1 MLDKRVILRNPGG
14 WNNGKAV
21 IGIMLFAVL
30 VNIPFVNQAFHMDDG
45 IYLTLA
51 EGIQNHFWSPQ
62 EKPIYFEGLNVEDMA
77 STEHPWPVTS
87 YLLSICAKI
96 AGSYSEI
103 AMHGGFLIFPAL
115 IAVSMYYLAAR
126 FTRSPV
132 CTTLAFLTLP
142 AVYVLSHTVMTDI
155 PLAAFWIA
163 STALFC
169 RGADSGNRMQTWSG
183 ALAAAI
189 ASLISYSGLC
199 LVPLLSLYAVL
210 RKNRGALAAIL
221 ILPAGLLGFVLV
233 LNSLHYGRFT
243 PKMLLDYYFFAKRVL
258 APSLLLEK
266 LIFAVLVLG
275 TTAIVPLV
283 LLGRN
288 RKKRLLLTFST
299 AVGIAWLILPSSY
312 SAVSKLLFVLLFWGG
327 LLAVIE
333 VVGRVPAILRSRTHR
348 DTDTD
353 EFFLSIWFAGWLIF
367 CVAAYMNGSARYLI
381 PAMPPLIL
389 IVFRR
394 IESLSDGRSRRWIRA
409 ATISAGVSLALLM
422 AISDYQFADIYREF
436 ASRAKRIYSAPD
448 SRWWFTG
455 EWGFRVYLERAGAQ
469 ELGRRDPSPKPGD
482 LLMVPSLAD
491 PYKTLF
497 SDSLD
502 LNAIAIVAP
511 SRIHF
516 DVSAI
521 SPDCVLRYT
530 IGMPFYDKSDGMRF
544 SVRFSSPD
552 REKMLS
558 THELTLQKGSRWE
571 AYEIPLKEIAGKR
584 GVISFA
590 AEIGPSGNADADWIA
605 LARARICKREGDR
618 EKLVYDFRENLGSGR
633 IEREPGLQYHTEGNL
648 PVLPMTV
655 WLNQEPAVVLRGRF
669 EYNPPFRLRL
679 LDAGCHAG
687 FWSSGWGLLPV
698 SIAEKGAA
706 LETISVY
713 EITRPVDA
721 YGESSPVW
729 YRTQ

>member
-1 MLDKRVILRNPGG
+1 
-14 WNNGKAV
+14 
-21 IGIMLFAVL
+21 
-30 VNIPFVNQAFHMDDG
+30 
-45 IYLTLA
+45 
-51 EGIQNHFWSPQ
+51 
-62 EKPIYFEGLNVEDMA
+62 
-77 STEHPWPVTS
+77 
-87 YLLSICAKI
+87 
-96 AGSYSEI
+96 
-103 AMHGGFLIFPAL
+103 MHWGFLLFPAL

-126 FTRSPV
+126 FTKSPI

-189 ASLISYSGLC
+189 ASLISYSGFC

-210 RKNRGALAAIL
+210 RKNRGALVAIL
-221 ILPAGLLGFVLV
+221 ILPAGLLGFVLA
-233 LNSLHYGRFT
+233 LSSLHYGRFT
-243 PKMLLDYYFFAKRVL
+243 PGMFLDYYFFAKRVV
-258 APSLLLEK
+258 APSLLFEK
-266 LIFAVLVLG
+266 LIFAVLAVG

-299 AVGIAWLILPSSY
+299 AIGIAWLILPSSY
-312 SAVSKLLFVLLFWGG
+312 SAVSKLLFVLLCWGG
-327 LLAVIE
+327 LLAMIE
-333 VVGRVPAILRSRTHR
+333 VVGKVPAMFCSRTHR

-353 EFFLSIWFAGWLIF
+353 EVFLSVWFAGWLIF

-409 ATISAGVSLALLM
+409 ATIAVGASLAILM

-436 ASRAKRIYSAPD
+436 ASKAKRIYSTPD

-455 EWGFRVYLERAGAQ
+455 EWGFRVYLERAGGQ
-469 ELGRRDPSPKPGD
+469 ELGRRDASPKPGD
-482 LLMVPSLAD
+482 LLMVPRLAD
-491 PYKTLF
+491 PYQTLF
-497 SDSLD
+497 SDRLD
-502 LNAIAIVAP
+502 LNAIAMVAP
-511 SRIHF
+511 SRIRF
-516 DVSAI
+516 DIPAV
-521 SPDCVLRYT
+521 SPDCVLKYT
-530 IGMPFYDKSDGMRF
+530 IGMPFYDRSDGMGFSMRF
-544 SVRFSSPD
+544 FSPD
-552 REKMLS
+552 GEKTLSIHQVTPRE
-558 THELTLQKGSRWE
+558 GSRWE
-571 AYEIPLKEIAGKR
+571 VHEISLKEIAGKR
-584 GVISFA
+584 GSIAFA
-590 AEIGPSGNADADWIA
+590 TEVGHSGNADADWLAI
-605 LARARICKREGDR
+605 ARARICKKEGDR
-618 EKLVYDFRENLGSGR
+618 EVLIYDFRENLGNGR
-633 IEREPGLQYHTEGNL
+633 IEQEPGLQYHTEGNL
-648 PVLPMTV
+648 PVQPMTV
-655 WLNQEPAVVLRGRF
+655 WLNQEPAVVLRSRF
-669 EYNPPFRLRL
+669 EYDPPFRLRL

-687 FWSSGWGLLPV
+687 FWSSGWGLLPF
-698 SIAEKGAA
+698 SIAKKGAA